1 MQKKNRG
8 INCTE
13 NRREKKGRKDDE
25 MFEVIKRK
33 IVNQRLEII
42 GEKGYLSEAGASLI
56 DQKLKLNVVPQ
67 TNVVA
72 LAAPTFNYGRI
83 DRAKARTKQ
92 RIRTR
97 YPEIGK
103 HFHRIG
109 LPPKRSIIIQLQV
122 GSFQLFVHGYQDA
135 SYWLRQ
141 WEVHREMSPSSTV
154 MKRFQ
159 HLFERMVVLDYIIRN
174 TDRGNDNWL
183 IKYEPTTALIN
194 VPQDPTPVKDTV
206 IFFCSNFILIDE
218 VAANENTEGVIHSNI
233 DDSTAA
239 GKDVTDQLVMDM
251 LDCDMDMGNWDQM
264 DEPKIEVAAIDNGL
278 AFPIKHPDEWRT
290 YPYRWAWLPMAKNPF
305 SEEIVDLV
313 LPRLDDIDFM
323 RELCNDLK
331 KLFQKDPGFDKKM
344 FELQLSVL
352 RGQIF
357 NLREALRLRKSP
369 QQLVQMQ
376 PQLIVEVKSK
386 KKRRLRRISHSR
398 RSLSTTD
405 AGEESLTDH
414 PSSSSI
420 SLSQTQ
426 WQSVKPKTWHEAY
439 QQKIQTR
446 SAFFTW
452 W

>member
-1 MQKKNRG
+1 MLSYFLLNKYISN
-8 INCTE
+8 
-13 NRREKKGRKDDE
+13 
-25 MFEVIKRK
+25 
-33 IVNQRLEII
+33 
-42 GEKGYLSEAGASLI
+42 GYLSEVGASLI
-56 DQKLKLNVVPQ
+56 DQKLKLNIVPQ
-67 TNVVA
+67 TNIVA

-103 HFHRIG
+103 RFHRIG
-109 LPPKRSIIIQLQV
+109 LPPKV
-122 GSFQLFVHGYQDA
+122 GSFQLFVHGYVDA

-141 WEVHREMSPSSTV
+141 WEMHREISPSSAT

-183 IKYEPTTALIN
+183 IKYEPITDLIV
-194 VPQDPTPVKDTV
+194 VPQDPTPIKDTISV
-206 IFFCSNFILIDE
+206 DE
-218 VAANENTEGVIHSNI
+218 AATNENAEGIVHSNI
-233 DDSTAA
+233 DHETAD
-239 GKDVTDQLVMDM
+239 GKDRFVMDI
-251 LDCDMDMGNWDQM
+251 LDCDVHTGNWDQM
-264 DEPKIEVAAIDNGL
+264 DEPKIEIAAIDNGL

-290 YPYRWAWLPMAKNPF
+290 YPYSWAWLPMAKNPF
-305 SEEIVDLV
+305 SEEIVNL
-313 LPRLDDIDFM
+313 
-323 RELCNDLK
+323 
-331 KLFQKDPGFDKKM
+331 KDPGFDKKM

-386 KKRRLRRISHSR
+386 KKRRLRTISRYR
-398 RSLSTTD
+398 RSMSTTD

-414 PSSSSI
+414 PSSSGI

-426 WQSVKPKTWHEAY
+426 WRNIKPRTWPEAY

>member
-1 MQKKNRG
+1 
-8 INCTE
+8 
-13 NRREKKGRKDDE
+13 
-25 MFEVIKRK
+25 
-33 IVNQRLEII
+33 
-42 GEKGYLSEAGASLI
+42 GYLSEVGASLI
-56 DQKLKLNVVPQ
+56 DQKLKLNIVPQ

-103 HFHRIG
+103 RFHRIG
-109 LPPKRSIIIQLQV
+109 LPPKI
-122 GSFQLFVHGYQDA
+122 GSFQLFVNGYQDA

-141 WEVHREMSPSSTV
+141 WEVHRELSPSSIT

-159 HLFERMVVLDYIIRN
+159 HLFERMVILDYIIRN

-183 IKYEPTTALIN
+183 IKYEPTNVIN
-194 VPQDPTPVKDTV
+194 VIPQDPTPAKDAV
-206 IFFCSNFILIDE
+206 LIDE
-218 VAANENTEGVIHSNI
+218 VPAANELAEGIVDTRNNAIGKNVTE
-233 DDSTAA
+233 
-239 GKDVTDQLVMDM
+239 QLVMDV
-251 LDCDMDMGNWDQM
+251 LGCDVNIENWDETE
-264 DEPKIEVAAIDNGL
+264 EPKIDVAAIDNGL

-305 SEEIVDLV
+305 SEEIVDLI
-313 LPRLDDIDFM
+313 LPQLDNIDFV

-376 PQLIVEVKSK
+376 PQLIVEMKSK
-386 KKRRLRRISHSR
+386 KKRQLRTISHDT

-405 AGEESLTDH
+405 AGEETLTDH

-420 SLSQTQ
+420 SLSQSQ
-426 WQSVKPKTWHEAY
+426 WQNVEPKTWPEGY
-439 QQKIQTR
+439 QQKVQTR

>member
-1 MQKKNRG
+1 M
-8 INCTE
+8 I
-13 NRREKKGRKDDE
+13 
-25 MFEVIKRK
+25 
-33 IVNQRLEII
+33 
-42 GEKGYLSEAGASLI
+42 
-56 DQKLKLNVVPQ
+56 
-67 TNVVA
+67 
-72 LAAPTFNYGRI
+72 
-83 DRAKARTKQ
+83 
-92 RIRTR
+92 
-97 YPEIGK
+97 
-103 HFHRIG
+103 
-109 LPPKRSIIIQLQV
+109 
-122 GSFQLFVHGYQDA
+122 GSFQLFVNGYQDA

-141 WEVHREMSPSSTV
+141 WELRPELSPSPAD

-183 IKYEPTTALIN
+183 IKYELTTAIAA
-194 VPQDPTPVKDTV
+194 VPQDPIPVLT
-206 IFFCSNFILIDE
+206 DE
-218 VAANENTEGVIHSNI
+218 TGVNENAEIAVHNKINNYTVDGI
-233 DDSTAA
+233 
-239 GKDVTDQLVMDM
+239 DVTEPFVMDL
-251 LDCDMDMGNWDQM
+251 LDCDVVNMGNGDQM
-264 DEPKIEVAAIDNGL
+264 DEPKIELAAIDNGL

-305 SEEIVDLV
+305 SEEIADLV
-313 LPRLDDIDFM
+313 LPQLDNIDFV

-376 PQLIVEVKSK
+376 PQLIIEVKP
-386 KKRRLRRISHSR
+386 KRKRQLRMLSTKSHER
-398 RSLSTTD
+398 PSLSTD
-405 AGEESLTDH
+405 AGAESFTDY

-420 SLSQTQ
+420 SMSQTQ
-426 WQSVKPKTWHEAY
+426 LRRTKEKTWPEVY
-439 QQKIQTR
+439 QQKVQTR

>member
-1 MQKKNRG
+1 MPD
-8 INCTE
+8 TE
-13 NRREKKGRKDDE
+13 
-25 MFEVIKRK
+25 V
-33 IVNQRLEII
+33 
-42 GEKGYLSEAGASLI
+42 GASLI
-56 DQKLKLNVVPQ
+56 DRKLKLNIVPQ

-72 LAAPTFNYGRI
+72 LAAPTFNYGHI

-92 RIRTR
+92 RIRSR

-103 HFHRIG
+103 RFHRIG
-109 LPPKRSIIIQLQV
+109 LPPKI

-141 WEVHREMSPSSTV
+141 WEVHREMSPPRDA

-159 HLFERMVVLDYIIRN
+159 NLFERMVVLDYIIRN

-183 IKYEPTTALIN
+183 IKYEPTTASSAI
-194 VPQDPTPVKDTV
+194 PQDPAPIKDAISANKAV
-206 IFFCSNFILIDE
+206 
-218 VAANENTEGVIHSNI
+218 ANENSEGVLRHST
-233 DDSTAA
+233 TAA
-239 GKDVTDQLVMDM
+239 GKDISIVDV
-251 LDCDMDMGNWDQM
+251 LDSDLDIGSWDQM
-264 DEPKIEVAAIDNGL
+264 DTQKIEVAAIDNGL

-290 YPYRWAWLPMAKNPF
+290 YPYRWAWLPMAKHPF
-305 SEEIVDLV
+305 SKEIVDLV
-313 LPRLDDIDFM
+313 LPQLDDIDFVFQ
-323 RELCNDLK
+323 LCNDLK
-331 KLFQKDPGFDKKM
+331 KLFEKDPGFDKKM

-376 PQLIVEVKSK
+376 PQLIVEVKPK
-386 KKRRLRRISHSR
+386 RKRRLRTASQDKTSMTTNTTT
-398 RSLSTTD
+398 TTD
-405 AGEESLTDH
+405 AGEESVADQ

-420 SLSQTQ
+420 SLSHIEQC
-426 WQSVKPKTWHEAY
+426 SVKPKTWPEAY
-439 QQKIQTR
+439 QQKVQTR

>member
-1 MQKKNRG
+1 
-8 INCTE
+8 
-13 NRREKKGRKDDE
+13 
-25 MFEVIKRK
+25 
-33 IVNQRLEII
+33 
-42 GEKGYLSEAGASLI
+42 GYLSEVGASLI
-56 DQKLKLNVVPQ
+56 DQKLKLNIVPQ

-83 DRAKARTKQ
+83 DRAKAHTKR

-103 HFHRIG
+103 RFHRIG
-109 LPPKRSIIIQLQV
+109 LPPKI

-141 WEVHREMSPSSTV
+141 WEIHREISSSPCAT
-154 MKRFQ
+154 KRFQ

-183 IKYEPTTALIN
+183 IKYEPATAVIV
-194 VPQDPTPVKDTV
+194 VPQDPTPRKDTISV
-206 IFFCSNFILIDE
+206 DE
-218 VAANENTEGVIHSNI
+218 TAANENAEKVVHNDI
-233 DDSTAA
+233 DHGIANEN
-239 GKDVTDQLVMDM
+239 DVENRIVMDL
-251 LDCDMDMGNWDQM
+251 LDCDADVENWDQM

-313 LPRLDDIDFM
+313 LPQLDDINFM
-323 RELCNDLK
+323 FELCNDLK

-352 RGQIF
+352 RGQVF

-386 KKRRLRRISHSR
+386 RKRQLRTISHNR
-398 RSLSTTD
+398 RSMSTTD
-405 AGEESLTDH
+405 GGDESLTDH

-426 WQSVKPKTWHEAY
+426 WQNVKPKTWPEAY
-439 QQKIQTR
+439 QQKVQTR

>member
-1 MQKKNRG
+1 MPR
-8 INCTE
+8 I
-13 NRREKKGRKDDE
+13 D
-25 MFEVIKRK
+25 
-33 IVNQRLEII
+33 
-42 GEKGYLSEAGASLI
+42 GYLSEAGASLI
-56 DQKLKLNVVPQ
+56 DQKLKLNIVPQ
-67 TNVVA
+67 TNIVA

-103 HFHRIG
+103 RFHRIG
-109 LPPKRSIIIQLQV
+109 LPPKV

-141 WEVHREMSPSSTV
+141 WELHRELSLSPTV

-183 IKYEPTTALIN
+183 IKYDPTAALIA
-194 VPQDPTPVKDTV
+194 VPQDPTPVKNTV
-206 IFFCSNFILIDE
+206 LVDETTANENAE
-218 VAANENTEGVIHSNI
+218 VAAHSDIDNNTA
-233 DDSTAA
+233 D
-239 GKDVTDQLVMDM
+239 GKDVTEALIMDM
-251 LDCDMDMGNWDQM
+251 LDCDVEVGNWDQM
-264 DEPKIEVAAIDNGL
+264 DEAKIEIAAIDNGL

-290 YPYRWAWLPMAKNPF
+290 YPYRWAWLPMAKNRF

-313 LPRLDDIDFM
+313 LPQLDNIDFV
-323 RELCNDLK
+323 RELCSDLK

-376 PQLIVEVKSK
+376 PQLIVEVKAK
-386 KKRRLRRISHSR
+386 KKRRLRTVSYERP
-398 RSLSTTD
+398 SLSTD

-414 PSSSSI
+414 PSSSNI
-420 SLSQTQ
+420 SLSQSQ
-426 WQSVKPKTWHEAY
+426 LRSVKTKTWHEAY
-439 QQKIQTR
+439 QQKVQTR